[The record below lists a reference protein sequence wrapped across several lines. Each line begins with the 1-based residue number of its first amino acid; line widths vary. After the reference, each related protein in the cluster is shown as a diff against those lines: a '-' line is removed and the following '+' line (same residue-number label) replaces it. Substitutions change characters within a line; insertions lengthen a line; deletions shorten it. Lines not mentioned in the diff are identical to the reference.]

1 MSLAESITF
10 ILMAYLLLVGVVCAA
25 SAFFRISRRAYFSR
39 KVRALVDR
47 EWLPMDA
54 FLLVGTLFIFM
65 IPSFYH
71 LLLNGPRTE
80 IKVSHFRPEMALTL
94 IPHIGVV
101 IFVLA
106 MLKMR
111 SWSWRAA
118 FGKITVFRDLLCGVR
133 GLFALVPFM
142 LVLLLVWIELMVA
155 LNLDGSTQEVVQ
167 LLASPETG
175 LFVKLFFGFFAV
187 VVASVSEELAFRG
200 VLLPSIKL
208 EFMVETNFVVAGA
221 ITLLWFWLV
230 N

>member
-1 MSLAESITF
+1 
-10 ILMAYLLLVGVVCAA
+10 
-25 SAFFRISRRAYFSR
+25 
-39 KVRALVDR
+39 
-47 EWLPMDA
+47 
-54 FLLVGTLFIFM
+54 
-65 IPSFYH
+65 
-71 LLLNGPRTE
+71 
-80 IKVSHFRPEMALTL
+80 MALTL

-187 VVASVSEELAFRG
+187 VVAPVSEELAFRG
-200 VLLPSIKL
+200 VLLPSML
-208 EFMVETNFVVAGA
+208 RVLRPGMAVFVVSGLFAT
-221 ITLLWFWLV
+221 IHLNLVSYPVLFLLSIGMCIAYILSGRLSVCIIMHSLFNAFSFINLMI
-230 N
+230 NQPQ